1 MNNEKLQVLFVKL
14 FLVFGVSWLTE
25 SIHYF
30 LIITKETKIVQEFD
44 SNMQEQCKN
53 DVEELFF
60 RVGSAYNLLRGV
72 FLFVIFGCKKV
83 VWRQFKKTVGIKS
96 KSHSDKAGSNTRVTY
111 TTQNSNTSCE
121 Q

>member
-1 MNNEKLQVLFVKL
+1 M
-14 FLVFGVSWLTE
+14 
-25 SIHYF
+25 
-30 LIITKETKIVQEFD
+30 IVQEFD
-44 SNMQEQCKN
+44 SNMCKN
-53 DVEELFF
+53 DAEELFF

-96 KSHSDKAGSNTRVTY
+96 KSHRCDKAGPNTRVTY

>member
-1 MNNEKLQVLFVKL
+1 MNSEKLQVLFVKL

-25 SIHYF
+25 SVHYF
-30 LIITKETKIVQEFD
+30 LIATEQTTIVQEFD

-53 DVEELFF
+53 DAEVLFF

-83 VWRQFKKTVGIKS
+83 VWRQFKKRVGIKS
-96 KSHSDKAGSNTRVTY
+96 ESHSDKAGPNTRVTY

>member
-1 MNNEKLQVLFVKL
+1 MINEKFQVLFVKL

-25 SIHYF
+25 SVHYF
-30 LIITKETKIVQEFD
+30 LIITKKTKIVQDSD
-44 SNMQEQCKN
+44 SNMCKN
-53 DVEELFF
+53 DAEELFF

-83 VWRQFKKTVGIKS
+83 VWRQFKKHVGIKS
-96 KSHSDKAGSNTRVTY
+96 ESPSDKAGPNTRVTY

-121 Q
+121 H